1 MDGAQRRMMEIK
13 NRKTRTG
20 YNDTHRGHAPDL
32 GFIVEVSKLL
42 VDAACG
48 GKCVRDA
55 RRVAAKREERRLE
68 HAAV

>member
-1 MDGAQRRMMEIK
+1 MRAR
-13 NRKTRTG
+13 
-20 YNDTHRGHAPDL
+20 THRGHAPDL
-32 GFIVEVSKLL
+32 GFVVEVSKLL
-42 VDAACG
+42 VDAARG